1 MSTKLNF
8 ASKPFRNRA
17 LPWVITA
24 IVTGASLLA
33 LVFIIT
39 ESRQANAQA
48 NEVVKSLDTYRKQ
61 EKILLDKK
69 AEINRALAPEQRQL
83 LDAAHALV
91 DRKQFS
97 WSRLFA
103 DLEAV
108 LPANVRV
115 VRINVRDVY
124 LRSNPPSAELE
135 LTVVSRAAPD
145 VTNMIAE
152 MDRGGVF
159 NATPMA
165 QNLQKGSNA
174 SGMEWV
180 LRVIYTPRA
189 GAPANSE
196 QQPASIAAASNTV
209 VGGER

>member
-24 IVTGASLLA
+24 IVTFASLLA

-61 EKILLDKK
+61 EEMLLQKK

-135 LTVVSRAAPD
+135 LTVVSKAAPD

-189 GAPANSE
+189 GAPVNSE
-196 QQPASIAAASNTV
+196 QPASIAAASTNTV
-209 VGGER
+209 GGAR

>member
-24 IVTGASLLA
+24 LVTGLSLVS
-33 LVFIIT
+33 LVFIISAARD
-39 ESRQANAQA
+39 ENAKAQSVLA
-48 NEVVKSLDTYRKQ
+48 SMDTFRKQ
-61 EKILLDKK
+61 EEMLLQRKK
-69 AEINRALAPEQRQL
+69 EIERALTPEQRQL

-108 LPANVRV
+108 LPNNVRV
-115 VRINVRDVY
+115 LRINVKDVF
-124 LRSNPPSAELE
+124 LRSKPPSAQLE
-135 LTVVSRAAPD
+135 LTVVSKTAPD

-152 MDRGGVF
+152 MDRGGIF
-159 NATPMA
+159 EATPMA
-165 QNLQKGSNA
+165 QNLQKGQNA

-180 LRVIYTPRA
+180 LSVVYRPRA
-189 GAPANSE
+189 GAPVSSD
-196 QQPASIAAASNTV
+196 QPASVASASGT
-209 VGGER
+209 GGAR

>member
-1 MSTKLNF
+1 VSTKLNF

>member
-1 MSTKLNF
+1 MSNKLNF

-24 IVTGASLLA
+24 IVTFASLLA

-48 NEVVKSLDTYRKQ
+48 TEVVKSLDTYRKQ
-61 EKILLDKK
+61 EEMLLKK
-69 AEINRALAPEQRQL
+69 KEEINRALAPEQRQL

-135 LTVVSRAAPD
+135 LTVVSRAATD

-196 QQPASIAAASNTV
+196 QPASIAAASNT
-209 VGGER
+209 GGVAR